1 MRLAALVILILSSIA
16 CPLPPAWAQVG
27 PDSLAPRLLIIDD
40 DVGMLKA
47 EVKKAGTYP
56 APWLP
61 VTDPDGGLELLY
73 ALRDPAVEVLG
84 ITCTMG
90 CSTTEVC
97 MHAARRILELAGRSE
112 VPVLRGAASPKE
124 LGQPT
129 EAARFIV
136 DAVMSRPGQVEIVA
150 TAPLTNIATALMLE
164 PRLPR
169 NWKALH
175 LGTGEFLGA
184 LGERSDAYLGR
195 FVGYQDLN
203 INVDPEAARYLLA
216 HGGDFILYPNEIM
229 DDARFTGADRRALK
243 KAATPLALYVADEL
257 GPIFKTLGV
266 LNGRG
271 LGTVMYLHGVIP
283 LAVALQP
290 DLAEPPLELR
300 VTMERRRFGGY
311 IFAESEDP
319 AVPSRKLYVRLH
331 DPATL
336 EKRLR
341 ERCR

>member
-1 MRLAALVILILSSIA
+1 MRLAALVILILCSISF
-16 CPLPPAWAQVG
+16 PLPPALAQVG
-27 PDSLAPRLLIIDD
+27 PDSPAPRLLIIDD

-56 APWLP
+56 ASWLP

-73 ALRDPAVEVLG
+73 ALRDPGVEVLG

-97 MHAARRILELAGRSE
+97 RHAARRILELAGRSE

-216 HGGDFILYPNEIM
+216 HGGDFILYPNEVM
-229 DDARFTGADRRALK
+229 DDARFARADRKLLK
-243 KAATPLALYVADEL
+243 NAGTPLATFVADEL
-257 GPIFKTLGV
+257 GPAFHTLGIV
-266 LNGRG
+266 NALRG
-271 LGTVMYLHGVIP
+271 EPGLFLHGVIP
-283 LAVALQP
+283 LAVAIEP
-290 DLAEPPLELR
+290 DLAEPPIEMR